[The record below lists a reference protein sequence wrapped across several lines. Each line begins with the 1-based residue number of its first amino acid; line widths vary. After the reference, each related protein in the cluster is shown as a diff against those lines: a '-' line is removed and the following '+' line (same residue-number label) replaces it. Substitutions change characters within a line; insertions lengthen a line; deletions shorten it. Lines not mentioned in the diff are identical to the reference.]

1 MLNSN
6 ISFIRTGPLLVVFE
20 GIDGSG
26 KTTQARLLADKLER
40 KGLDVLLTSEPS
52 DGPVGSVIRSL
63 KRRPEL
69 EEETRLFTEDRRDH
83 VKRIILPALRNGRI
97 VLCDRYFYS
106 SAAYQGARG
115 ADPNAI
121 CECNREFAPLPDITL
136 LLEIP
141 VEDAIARISSGR
153 TDGFSVFE
161 FRENLEAVNAI
172 YRSLKDPSIKRIDA
186 RGSLEQVHSRIF
198 DIISNVISA
207 K

>member
-6 ISFIRTGPLLVVFE
+6 ISFIRTGALLVVFE

-52 DGPVGSVIRSL
+52 DGPLGSVIRSL

-198 DIISNVISA
+198 DIILNVISP